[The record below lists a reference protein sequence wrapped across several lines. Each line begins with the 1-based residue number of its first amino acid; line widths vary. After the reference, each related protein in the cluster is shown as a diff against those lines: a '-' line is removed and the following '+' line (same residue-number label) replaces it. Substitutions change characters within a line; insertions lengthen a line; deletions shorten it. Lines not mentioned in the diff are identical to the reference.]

1 MRPAFTGC
9 PVYRSQPS
17 GAGSCKISDSCAV
30 LGFATALPLCAA
42 APGHPTWQLLRLPT
56 GPQDRDGQIAAQ
68 GRAWSPLRHRL
79 PPPPPREVRAQVVSG
94 FPSCFSSGCPGP
106 CTALLSTSLLRA
118 ALRPDRIHGGS
129 LAFSLSSMP
138 PGPTQVCSAGCD
150 DVGHAAAWHASRLLK
165 LFPCLAG
172 SLGPQPQHSCGSG

>member
-1 MRPAFTGC
+1 MPCLQKPTLRGRELQDSRFQCCPGLSHSPAFVRSSPRAPHVAAAQASHRPAGQRWAN
-9 PVYRSQPS
+9 RS
-17 GAGSCKISDSCAV
+17 
-30 LGFATALPLCAA
+30 
-42 APGHPTWQLLRLPT
+42 PG
-56 GPQDRDGQIAAQ
+56 Q
-68 GRAWSPLRHRL
+68 GMVSTETSP

-165 LFPCLAG
+165 LFPCLTG